1 MVGQENLEPKDY
13 VKIFLGPLIPAPDF
27 AAMVEIFD
35 AYAKRDV
42 FHAYYLLMTQTTPAA
57 FYIVAMAIKDV
68 KTASNELRKY
78 AAVVNF
84 LRMAHLLKKQD
95 EFKEKLKDSMKTI
108 IQDIKP
114 KKFLFAYPAVFA
126 TDAESGEYTATG
138 WTHSPNLKNEFKITD
153 DLVNKIVFMA
163 TYNDKF
169 NKPYQCRAEAAQGYT
184 FCPNVV
190 DRGDNGLICLG
201 SNELTDKVILEENT
215 EAYGMGGDDQ
225 PKRIVYDSDT
235 RLTHGEKRRE
245 RFH

>member
-1 MVGQENLEPKDY
+1 M
-13 VKIFLGPLIPAPDF
+13 
-27 AAMVEIFD
+27 
-35 AYAKRDV
+35 
-42 FHAYYLLMTQTTPAA
+42 
-57 FYIVAMAIKDV
+57 
-68 KTASNELRKY
+68 
-78 AAVVNF
+78 
-84 LRMAHLLKKQD
+84 QD

-126 TDAESGEYTATG
+126 TDAASGEYTATG
-138 WTHSPNLKNEFKITD
+138 WTHSPTLKNEFEIAD

-169 NKPYQCRAEAAQGYT
+169 NKPYQCRAQAAQGYT

-190 DRGDNGLICLG
+190 DRGDNGLIFLG

-225 PKRIVYDSDT
+225 FEMASLSGKGTVKIDGPT
-235 RLTHGEKRRE
+235 RQDQSRNQRE
-245 RFH
+245 LSTTAIQG